1 MKQLYLVRHAKSA
14 WDTQAPNDFSRPL
27 SKRGLKDAKRMGK
40 KLAELGWNPLLIL
53 CSPAQRTRQTCDLLY
68 QYARFEGDIEWKDEL
83 YAAST
88 SALVKLLAH
97 TPESTSSVMIIG
109 HNPAIEWLLLDLCND
124 VPTQANGKIVTTA
137 TIAKINLQGSW
148 DNLQLSRGELV
159 ALLRPKEI

>member
-1 MKQLYLVRHAKSA
+1 MKQLYLARHAKSA

-40 KLAELGWNPLLIL
+40 KLAELEWNPQLIL

-68 QYARFEGDIEWKDEL
+68 QYAKLEGDIEWKEEL

-88 SALVKLLAH
+88 SALVKLLAD
-97 TPESTSSVMIIG
+97 TPGSISSVMIIA

-124 VPTQANGKIVTTA
+124 VPAQANGKIVTT
-137 TIAKINLQGSW
+137 TNIAKINLQDSW
-148 DNLQLSRGELV
+148 GNLQLGSGELV
-159 ALLRPKEI
+159 DLLRPKEI